1 MRRCI
6 FVEDFQILG
15 FMAVGSMGGA
25 SGLIILS
32 PVLMHGLITCAQIYQ
47 DGIPSPYDKAAISPI
62 KNLLTKVNAEKL
74 EYLKSK
80 ADIELY
86 TGLYLIVGVFFGF
99 SSLFGVLLYLQVLR
113 VRAMIN

>member
-1 MRRCI
+1 
-6 FVEDFQILG
+6 
-15 FMAVGSMGGA
+15 
-25 SGLIILS
+25 
-32 PVLMHGLITCAQIYQ
+32 
-47 DGIPSPYDKAAISPI
+47 
-62 KNLLTKVNAEKL
+62 VNAEKL

-86 TGLYLIVGVFFGF
+86 TGLYLIVGIFFGF